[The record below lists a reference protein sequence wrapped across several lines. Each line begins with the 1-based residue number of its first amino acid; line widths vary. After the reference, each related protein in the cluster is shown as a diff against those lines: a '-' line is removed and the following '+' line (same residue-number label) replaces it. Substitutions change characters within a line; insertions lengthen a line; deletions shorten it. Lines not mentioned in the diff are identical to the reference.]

1 MSLDS
6 VAHDIY
12 RGTSGITLPTE
23 ISDEIFEKAVA
34 ESAIM
39 KLAERVYLPGRGL
52 SIPVITGDPL
62 AQVVAESTEKPVSNS
77 TFQTKTMTPYKF
89 AVIELFS
96 NEFRRDLPA
105 LYDALIRR
113 LPYAIAKAFDNQV
126 FNESS
131 MSGFDSLKS
140 VQSITYTNDIA
151 ASLADGI
158 KAIAS
163 DGYRATGFAASPY
176 AEALLVTATD
186 TLGRPLFM
194 ADLANEGY
202 VGRVFGAPV
211 VSAAAAGGIVAGDWS
226 KAKYGIVEGIKVEFS
241 DQATVNDGSKQVN
254 LWQRNM
260 FAVRCEAELGFVCAD
275 TDAFFQIAAEG
286 ATGTTE

>member
-1 MSLDS
+1 MALDT

-23 ISDEIFEKAVA
+23 ISQEIFQKAIG
-34 ESAIM
+34 ESAVM

-52 SIPVITGDPL
+52 SIPVVTGDPI

-96 NEFRRDLPA
+96 NEFRRDLSA

-113 LPYAIAKAFDNQV
+113 LPGAIAKAYDDQV
-126 FNESS
+126 FNQSS
-131 MSGFDSLKS
+131 MSGFDTLKN
-140 VQSITYTNDIA
+140 VQAITYTDDIA
-151 ASLADGI
+151 ESLGDGI
-158 KAIAS
+158 KAIAA
-163 DGYRATGFAASPY
+163 DGYRANGLAASPY

-194 ADLANEGY
+194 ADAAEGY

-211 VSAAAAGGIVAGDWS
+211 VDAQAVAGIVAGDWS
-226 KAKYGIVEGIKVEFS
+226 QAKFGIVEDIKVEFS

-275 TDAFFQIAAEG
+275 TDAFFKIAASG
-286 ATGTTE
+286 ATGTTA